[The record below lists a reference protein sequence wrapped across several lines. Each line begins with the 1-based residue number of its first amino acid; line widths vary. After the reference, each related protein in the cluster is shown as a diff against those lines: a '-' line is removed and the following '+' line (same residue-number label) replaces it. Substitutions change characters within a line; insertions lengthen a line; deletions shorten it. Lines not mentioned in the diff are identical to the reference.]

1 MKGRP
6 VQLELF
12 RSTPMPH
19 ERLRAEECALQ
30 RKYDDLA
37 EAFALPQARVVLSA
51 RRSTGGVITYGPPHV
66 IRISSH
72 MSEEDRLQT
81 LLHEA
86 AHAIC
91 HDRWGPE
98 EGHSGRFWQVA
109 GRLGVRRKAAPETER
124 LHAVRTANARY
135 AYRCPGCGHEWTRRT
150 AFGRAR
156 LCAACERAGRPARLI
171 LVRRPKPRR
180 GRGP

>member
-1 MKGRP
+1 MTREPEQLLLFDDRP
-6 VQLELF
+6 KPREI
-12 RSTPMPH
+12 
-19 ERLRAEECALQ
+19 LRAEERILQ
-30 RKYDDLA
+30 RRYDELA
-37 EAFALPQARVVLSA
+37 GTFRLPPAKVILSS
-51 RRSTGGVITYGPPHV
+51 RRATGGVITYGPPHV

-98 EGHSGRFWQVA
+98 EGHSRRFWQVA
-109 GRLGVRRKAAPETER
+109 RRLGVRRKAAPETER
-124 LHAVRTANARY
+124 LHAVRAANARY
-135 AYRCPGCGHEWTRRT
+135 AYRCPGCGHDWTRRT

-156 LCAACERAGRPARLI
+156 LCAPCERAGRPARLI
-171 LVRRPKPRR
+171 LLRRPKPRR
-180 GRGP
+180 G

>member
-1 MKGRP
+1 MKGPP

-12 RSTPMPH
+12 HAPPMPH
-19 ERLRAEECALQ
+19 ELRRAEERALQ

-37 EAFALPQARVVLSA
+37 EAFGLPPARVVLST

-72 MSEEDRLQT
+72 MSAEDRLQT
-81 LLHEA
+81 LLHES

-91 HDRWGPE
+91 HERWGAG
-98 EGHSGRFWQVA
+98 EGHSRRFWQVA
-109 GRLGVRRKAAPETER
+109 RRLGVKRKAAPETDR
-124 LHAVRTANARY
+124 LQAVRAANARY
-135 AYRCPGCGHEWTRRT
+135 AYRCPGCTHEWTRRKP
-150 AFGRAR
+150 FGRAR
-156 LCAACERAGRPARLI
+156 LCAVCERAGRPARLI

-180 GRGP
+180 G